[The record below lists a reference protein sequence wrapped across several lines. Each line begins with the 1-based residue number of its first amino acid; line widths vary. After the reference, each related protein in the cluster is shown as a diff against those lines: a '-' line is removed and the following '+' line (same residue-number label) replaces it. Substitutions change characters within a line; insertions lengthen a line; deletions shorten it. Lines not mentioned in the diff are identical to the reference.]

1 MRFSYNQGADPRWT
15 ASDTIVS
22 AANTVADANAL
33 SLGTSPIKW
42 APTLTSEG
50 ACQGISIWWLIK
62 RAMNDDFWTWFGPPK
77 CAAPSSTKAYG
88 AAGAPVAAVKTVMQG
103 QMRIALQGGD
113 RATNHRAAINYILS
127 NTTGHLTNKR
137 GLVLRQLRPGEI
149 VAAWRQELFIGKQVG
164 DIGRRVLFIAHQ
176 DKVLHRLQRRPQR
189 LDERK
194 ERQIEEQQPIFGV
207 VEDVLQLL
215 GEQARVDGVQHR
227 ADARDRVV
235 QLQVAVGVDRQRRHP
250 IARPH
255 PELQERLGELLGAVV
270 DGPPVAFVNRALQGP
285 GKDQRLAVVARCVFY
300 Q

>member
-137 GLVLRQLRPGEI
+137 GLVLRQNATWKTMAYEIMVAKGYCFIGFSRKGWGGHAIAAHIMNDGAVEFMDPNLGEYDVADLSTFVNWMNDQIGPWYGFNNLDTFEMQTLSRPG
-149 VAAWRQELFIGKQVG
+149 Q
-164 DIGRRVLFIAHQ
+164 
-176 DKVLHRLQRRPQR
+176 
-189 LDERK
+189 
-194 ERQIEEQQPIFGV
+194 
-207 VEDVLQLL
+207 
-215 GEQARVDGVQHR
+215 
-227 ADARDRVV
+227 
-235 QLQVAVGVDRQRRHP
+235 
-250 IARPH
+250 
-255 PELQERLGELLGAVV
+255 
-270 DGPPVAFVNRALQGP
+270 
-285 GKDQRLAVVARCVFY
+285 
-300 Q
+300 